1 MLVSEPASPKR
12 ENTISN
18 PEPSPKHSESGTSD
32 ESSGTLRHRL
42 LGPSIQKSG
51 QDGVNQAAVSEI
63 IYQASQG
70 SKYFEHQKRKE
81 KELTKKVESIVKQ
94 AEKVSNQELEAAEV
108 RVDALIRQYEATRD
122 LTQTIVHVDCDAFY
136 ASVEELDHPELKS
149 KPFAVGKGVL
159 CTCNYVARKFGV
171 RSAMA
176 EFVAKKI
183 CPELIVLR
191 LNFPKYIEKSNA
203 IRMILSEYD
212 PRHCAMTLDEAY
224 LNITEYCANVNKD
237 REEVVSEMRRRI
249 FETTGLTVSAGI
261 GPNSRL
267 AKIASNVNKPNG
279 QCAIA
284 NDREAVME
292 FMCNLPVRKIT
303 GIGYVL
309 ERQLL
314 ALDVNSCGEIYPK
327 SALLYQIFTDTT
339 MTFLLNCYLGLG
351 STEVKPIDQYERKSV
366 GCERSFRAI
375 SDMAQMKQKLQH
387 VAEDLEK
394 DCKRLN
400 LAGRKLGLKLK
411 KATFEQ
417 ISRQRPMP
425 RPINTASDFYR
436 YGLLMLE
443 KELPITVRLI
453 GLRITDLVNL
463 SHEGPMKTFL
473 KGQRRHND
481 RLEDEPS
488 TSMNI
493 HAEFKE
499 LFDGS
504 PDMHDD
510 EEIGELVMIIQG
522 SQEEDASG
530 VMDDYRSSAKATAAR
545 DIKNDDEL
553 LHNTANSLM
562 PVPESESLPLSTDS
576 GDSSTALVSCPIC
589 GNQVSADDQALNH
602 HVDWCLSRGAIREAV
617 KETLN

>member
-1 MLVSEPASPKR
+1 MLVSDPASPQR
-12 ENTISN
+12 ENISPN
-18 PEPSPKHSESGTSD
+18 PESSLKHSESGTSA
-32 ESSGTLRHRL
+32 EGPGTLHHRL

-51 QDGVNQAAVSEI
+51 QDGVNQAVVSEI
-63 IYQASQG
+63 IYQASEG

-81 KELTKKVESIVKQ
+81 KDLTKKVESIVKQ
-94 AEKVSNQELEAAEV
+94 AANVSNQELAAAEV
-108 RVDALIRQYEATRD
+108 RVGALIRQYEATRD

-183 CPELIVLR
+183 CPELTVLR

-237 REEVVSEMRRRI
+237 REEVVSDMRRRI

-261 GPNSRL
+261 GPNSRV
-267 AKIASNVNKPNG
+267 AKIASNVNKPDG

-314 ALDVNSCGEIYPK
+314 ALDVNSCGDIYRK

-436 YGLLMLE
+436 YGLQMLE

-453 GLRITDLVNL
+453 GLRVTDLVNL

-493 HAEFKE
+493 HSEFKE

-510 EEIGELVMIIQG
+510 EEVGELAMIIQG
-522 SQEEDASG
+522 SQEEDAG
-530 VMDDYRSSAKATAAR
+530 DAIDDYRSSSKASAAR
-545 DIKNDDEL
+545 DIKNEEEL
-553 LHNTANSLM
+553 QQHTANALM
-562 PVPESESLPLSTDS
+562 AAPESESLPLSTAS
-576 GDSSTALVSCPIC
+576 GESSSALVSCPIC

-617 KETLN
+617 KETFN

>member
-12 ENTISN
+12 ENTISS
-18 PEPSPKHSESGTSD
+18 PESSPKKSESGTSAD
-32 ESSGTLRHRL
+32 SSGTLRHRL
-42 LGPSIQKSG
+42 LGPSVQKSG

-81 KELTKKVESIVKQ
+81 KDLTKKVEYIVNQ
-94 AEKVSNQELEAAEV
+94 AAKVSNQELEAAEV

-149 KPFAVGKGVL
+149 KPFAVGNGVL

-176 EFVAKKI
+176 EFVARKI

-224 LNITEYCANVNKD
+224 LNITEYCAKVTKD

-261 GPNSRL
+261 GPNSRV

-303 GIGYVL
+303 GVGYVL

-314 ALDVNSCGEIYPK
+314 ALDVNSCGEIYRK

-375 SDMAQMKQKLQH
+375 SEMAQMKQKLQH

-436 YGLLMLE
+436 YGLQMLE

-493 HAEFKE
+493 HAEFKG
-499 LFDGS
+499 LVDGS

-510 EEIGELVMIIQG
+510 EEIGELVMMIQG

-530 VMDDYRSSAKATAAR
+530 VIDDYRSSAKAIAAR
-545 DIKNDDEL
+545 DIKNEEEL
-553 LHNTANSLM
+553 VHNTEPAL
-562 PVPESESLPLSTDS
+562 ESESLPLSTDS
-576 GDSSTALVSCPIC
+576 GGSSTALVSCPIC

-617 KETLN
+617 KETFN